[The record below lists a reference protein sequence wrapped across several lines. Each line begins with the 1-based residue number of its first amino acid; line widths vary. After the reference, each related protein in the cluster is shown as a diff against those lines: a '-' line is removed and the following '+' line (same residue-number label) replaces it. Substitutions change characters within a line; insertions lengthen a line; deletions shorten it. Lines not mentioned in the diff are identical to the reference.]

1 MYEWKCVECAAALVC
16 AAMWPGTLVRVT
28 LAIGLGA
35 TAIAA
40 VGLRSAPLES
50 RSAFSMLASGDSC
63 KGVLQAVA
71 PARYVSPGQLAASNT
86 MVRRVVDDLVVT
98 TADGRRLAWSSPREG
113 AALVVIFVKQ
123 SCPCSVQ
130 FEPYF
135 HRLFEAYG
143 KRTRFLAVID
153 GDSAAALRYAEEN
166 SVPYPVVADPD
177 QTVIGRFEAKN
188 GGYAA
193 LLDPQGTI
201 VGFWPG
207 FSAGAMTELGHRLS
221 VLASEAERPIATAG
235 LPRKLT
241 SGCPFDVAFDGHEE
255 GVTKN

>member
-1 MYEWKCVECAAALVC
+1 
-16 AAMWPGTLVRVT
+16 VRVL
-28 LAIGLGA
+28 LAIVLGA

-40 VGLRSAPLES
+40 VGLGWAPLDS
-50 RSAFSMLASGDSC
+50 RPAFSMLASGDSC

-71 PARYVSPGQLAASNT
+71 PARYVSPGQLAASNS
-86 MVRRVVDDLVVT
+86 MVHRTVDDLVVT
-98 TADGRRLAWSSPREG
+98 TAEGRRLDWQILSEG
-113 AALVVIFVKQ
+113 AALVVIFVKRG
-123 SCPCSVQ
+123 CPCSVQ

-143 KRTRFLAVID
+143 NRTRFLAVID
-153 GDSAAALRYAEEN
+153 GDSSTALRYAEEN
-166 SVPYPVVADPD
+166 SVPYPIVADPEEALI
-177 QTVIGRFEAKN
+177 QRFEAKN

-221 VLASEAERPIATAG
+221 ALSGVAERPIVTAG
-235 LPRKLT
+235 LPRQLT
-241 SGCPFDVAFDGHEE
+241 SGCPFDFGFDEHQEF
-255 GVTKN
+255 VTKN